1 MSYVDIL
8 VNEYD
13 RSNSMTVN
21 ITHDPLYIQGVTKV
35 LSSFMKILLNIT
47 EYYATLIIDFSTQ

>member
-13 RSNSMTVN
+13 RSNSISVN
-21 ITHDPLYIQGVTKV
+21 RSI
-35 LSSFMKILLNIT
+35 
-47 EYYATLIIDFSTQ
+47 EYTAFNCIISQ

>member
-13 RSNSMTVN
+13 HSNSISVN
-21 ITHDPLYIQGVTKV
+21 ITQDSLDILHLIV
-35 LSSFMKILLNIT
+35 LLVNRK
-47 EYYATLIIDFSTQ
+47 STIAKRLVSISYQ

>member
-13 RSNSMTVN
+13 RSNSISVN
-21 ITHDPLYIQGVTKV
+21 ITQDPLN
-35 LSSFMKILLNIT
+35 ILH
-47 EYYATLIIDFSTQ
+47 